1 MSIKDATPEEIQ
13 ALKARINRKQSDR
26 RYEAQMDEV
35 VRMVS
40 KHPFGAAQ
48 AGQRPTREVPM
59 EAAIVATGTAAI
71 AGAAALLGSTGAI
84 PMGYATAVTVA
95 GISMAAGQVIRNA
108 F

>member
-13 ALKARINRKQSDR
+13 ALKARISKKQSDR
-26 RYEAQMDEV
+26 LYEAQMDEV

-40 KHPFGAAQ
+40 KRPFVVTQ
-48 AGQRPTREVPM
+48 ASQEPHKGIPM

-84 PMGYATAVTVA
+84 PMHYAAVATVA
-95 GISMAAGQVIRNA
+95 GVSMAAGQVIRNA